1 MNQQYVDTM
10 RLLLAVA
17 PAVFRSP
24 RLALKGGTALNLFA
38 HDMPRLSVD
47 IDAVFTNH
55 VLNRDDALRAIATDL
70 KAAKS
75 AISASG
81 FRAQLPTAKGGEN
94 VKLLVGGNGQQV
106 KVEVNFVLRGTLLP
120 VTQRPLVPRAQELFT
135 TDIVLPVLDLPE
147 LYGGKLVA
155 AMDRQHPRDMF
166 DVQQMLERFG
176 WRSSFVDCF
185 VAYLAGHNRPVHEV
199 LFPNRLPLEPAFSN
213 EFTGLTTDAI
223 ALETLEQ
230 TQGRL
235 IDELPRALT
244 SRHREFLL
252 SLVSAEPAWDLM
264 PFGHLQHLPAPQWK
278 LINLRKLKTRNPG
291 RFSAQHD
298 ELASRFSNLL
308 PGATAYSTRDDR
320 PRHSEPT

>member
-1 MNQQYVDTM
+1 MNPQYVDTV

-24 RLALKGGTALNLFA
+24 RFALKGGTALNLFA

-47 IDAVFTNH
+47 IDVAFTDYT
-55 VLNRDDALRAIATDL
+55 LNREDALGAIAADL

-75 AISASG
+75 AISALG
-81 FRAQLPTAKGGEN
+81 FRAHLPTAKGGEN
-94 VKLLVGGNGQQV
+94 VKLLVEGNGQQI
-106 KVEVNFVLRGTLLP
+106 KVEVNFALRGTMLP

-135 TDIVLPVLDLPE
+135 TDITLPVLDLPE

-166 DVQQMLERFG
+166 DVLQMQERFG
-176 WRSSFVDCF
+176 WHPSFVDCF

-213 EFTGLTTDAI
+213 EFAGLTTDEV
-223 ALETLEQ
+223 ALATLEQ
-230 TQGRL
+230 TQGHL
-235 IDELPRALT
+235 IDELPGALT

-264 PFGHLQHLPAPQWK
+264 PFANLQHLPAPQWK
-278 LINLRKLKTRNPG
+278 LINLRKLKKSNPG
-291 RFSAQHD
+291 RFSAQRD
-298 ELASRFSNLL
+298 ELASRFAS
-308 PGATAYSTRDDR
+308 R
-320 PRHSEPT
+320 SERAGSVAP

>member
-1 MNQQYVDTM
+1 MNQQYVDAV
-10 RLLLAVA
+10 RLLLAVT

-24 RLALKGGTALNLFA
+24 RFALKGGTALNLFV

-47 IDAVFTNH
+47 IDVVFTDPT
-55 VLNRDDALRAIATDL
+55 LNREDALLAIGADL

-75 AISASG
+75 AISALG
-81 FRAQLPTAKGGEN
+81 FRAHLPTAKGGEN
-94 VKLLVGGNGQQV
+94 VKLLVEGTGQRI

-120 VTQRPLVPRAQELFT
+120 VTQRPLVSRAQELFT
-135 TDIVLPVLDLPE
+135 TDVTLPVLDVPE

-166 DVQQMLERFG
+166 DVLKMHERFG
-176 WRSSFVDCF
+176 WHSSFVDCF

-199 LFPNRLPLEPAFSN
+199 LFPNRLPLEPAFSS
-213 EFTGLTTDAI
+213 EFAGLTTDQI

-235 IDELPRALT
+235 IEELPRTLT
-244 SRHREFLL
+244 LRHREFLL

-264 PFGHLQHLPAPQWK
+264 PFANLQHLPAPQWK
-278 LINLRKLKTRNPG
+278 LINLRKLKMRNSA
-291 RFSAQHD
+291 RFSAQRE
-298 ELASRFSNLL
+298 ELASRFANL
-308 PGATAYSTRDDR
+308 PR
-320 PRHSEPT
+320 PVGSVPQEPPE

>member
-1 MNQQYVDTM
+1 MNQQYVDTV
-10 RLLLAVA
+10 RLLLTVA

-24 RLALKGGTALNLFA
+24 RFALKGGTALNLFA

-47 IDAVFTNH
+47 IDIVFTDH
-55 VLNRDDALRAIATDL
+55 TFNRGAALQAIAADL

-75 AISASG
+75 AISALG
-81 FRAQLPTAKGGEN
+81 FQAHLPTAKGGEN
-94 VKLLVGGNGQQV
+94 VKLLVEGLGQQI
-106 KVEVNFVLRGTLLP
+106 KVEVNFILRGTVLP

-135 TDIVLPVLDLPE
+135 TEIVLPVLDLPE

-166 DVQQMLERFG
+166 DVLHMLEHFG

-199 LFPNRLPLEPAFSN
+199 LFPNRLPLEPAFSG
-213 EFTGLTTDAI
+213 EFAGLTIDEV
-223 ALETLEQ
+223 ALEALEQ
-230 TQGRL
+230 TQNRL
-235 IDELPRALT
+235 IDELPHALT
-244 SRHREFLL
+244 AHHREFLL

-264 PFGHLQHLPAPQWK
+264 PFPNLQHLPAPQWK
-278 LINLRKLKTRNPG
+278 LVNLRKLKMHNPA

-298 ELASRFSNLL
+298 ELSSRFAEL
-308 PGATAYSTRDDR
+308 R
-320 PRHSEPT
+320 

>member
-1 MNQQYVDTM
+1 MNQQYVDTV
-10 RLLLAVA
+10 RLLLAIA
-17 PAVFRSP
+17 PAVFRTP
-24 RLALKGGTALNLFA
+24 RFALKGGTALNLFV

-47 IDAVFTNH
+47 IDVVFTDH
-55 VLNRDDALRAIATDL
+55 TLNREDALIAIGADL

-75 AISASG
+75 TISALG
-81 FRAQLPTAKGGEN
+81 FRAHIPTA
-94 VKLLVGGNGQQV
+94 NGQRI
-106 KVEVNFVLRGTLLP
+106 KIEVNFVLRGTVLP
-120 VTQRPLVPRAQELFT
+120 VIQRPLVSKAQELFT
-135 TDIVLPVLDLPE
+135 ADLTLPVLDLPE

-166 DVQQMLERFG
+166 DVLQMLHRFG
-176 WRSSFVDCF
+176 WHSPFVDCF

-213 EFTGLTTDAI
+213 EFAGLTTDEI

-230 TQGRL
+230 AQGRL

-252 SLVSAEPAWDLM
+252 SLVSADPAWDLL
-264 PFGHLQHLPAPQWK
+264 PFPILQHLPAPQWK
-278 LINLRKLKTRNPG
+278 LINLRKLKMRSPG

-298 ELASRFSNLL
+298 ELASRFANL
-308 PGATAYSTRDDR
+308 PQ
-320 PRHSEPT
+320 PT